1 MYDIIQGYYGIA
13 VGKAQ
18 QTAKTEIEK
27 LKVGIIYCLVF
38 FSEENNFLFVLVV
51 GIKIGRCC

>member
-1 MYDIIQGYYGIA
+1 MKKINQLILQGYYGIA

-27 LKVGIIYCLVF
+27 LKVEINII
-38 FSEENNFLFVLVV
+38 
-51 GIKIGRCC
+51 I